1 MSKATQGVNVVTPGG
16 QNAVPLNSAALGA
29 GSVIK
34 NAPGVLCT
42 VLVTANMSAVVTF
55 FDNTAASGTVIGIIP
70 ATATAG
76 QIFAFNMPANIGITS
91 SALANT
97 GSLTV
102 AYN

>member
-1 MSKATQGVNVVTPGG
+1 MSKATQGINLSTPGG
-16 QNAVPLNSAALGA
+16 QNTAPLNSAALGA
-29 GSVIK
+29 GVTIK
-34 NAPGVLCT
+34 NAPGILCT

-55 FDNTAASGTVIGIIP
+55 FDNTSPSGTVIGVIP

-76 QIFAFNMPANIGITS
+76 QSFPFNMPANIGITS